1 MLDTLLAA
9 EAKGEI
15 DAEGIREEV
24 DTFMFEG
31 HDTTATG
38 LVYIFF
44 LLGQHK
50 EVQQRVFEEIRSV
63 VDEANGEPLGTAQFN
78 SMSYTDRVIK
88 ESMRLYPPVPFISR
102 DLTEDI
108 RLASGH
114 RIPTGTQCH
123 LHIFDL
129 HRDPEQFPDPEVFD
143 PDRFLPEESEKRH
156 PFAYLPFSAGVW
168 EECRKH
174 YTLFNYSLSILGM
187 RNCIGQKYA
196 MLEMKS
202 CITDVL
208 MNYSVEPVTKLEDI
222 VFFVDIVLRT
232 KCPVKVQFVK
242 RK

>member
-9 EAKGEI
+9 EAKGDI

-38 LVYIFF
+38 LVFIFF
-44 LLGQHK
+44 LMAQHR
-50 EVQQRVFEEIRSV
+50 EVQQRVYEEIKAV
-63 VDEANGEPLGTAQFN
+63 VDGAAGESLNTAEFN

-88 ESMRLYPPVPFISR
+88 ECMRMYPPVPFISR

-108 RLASGH
+108 RLSSGH
-114 RIPTGTQCH
+114 RIPKGTAVN
-123 LHIFDL
+123 LHIYDL
-129 HRDPEQFPDPEVFD
+129 HRDPEQFPNPDVFD
-143 PDRFLPEESEKRH
+143 PDRFLPDECEKRH
-156 PFAYLPFSAGVW
+156 PFAYLPFSAGKKSSQKGVW
-168 EECRKH
+168 EH
-174 YTLFNYSLSILGM
+174 IFIWYLFPGP

-202 CITDVL
+202 CLTDVL
-208 MNYSVEPVTKLEDI
+208 LEYEIKPVTKIEDI

-242 RK
+242 RN